1 MKINW
6 TLNQFLETHIKF
18 SRGKKYFSYLN
29 MFFIQLGKIEKLFKK
44 WFKVT
49 ITLIKL
55 NPINSRIKE
64 DDIYESY
71 DKYRPCIIKHIIDM
85 DSWSKIF

>member
-44 WFKVT
+44 WFNLNVT
-49 ITLIKL
+49 IQELKKMIYMSHM
-55 NPINSRIKE
+55 INIGLA
-64 DDIYESY
+64 
-71 DKYRPCIIKHIIDM
+71 
-85 DSWSKIF
+85 